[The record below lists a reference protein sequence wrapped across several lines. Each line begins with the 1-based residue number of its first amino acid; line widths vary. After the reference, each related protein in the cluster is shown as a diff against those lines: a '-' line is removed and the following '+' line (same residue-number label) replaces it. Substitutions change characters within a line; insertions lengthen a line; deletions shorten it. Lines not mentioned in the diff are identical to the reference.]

1 MWSVLFLHEPFVHLV
16 LFMMCCTWG
25 WVTTE
30 VESDRAGNLQL
41 QRRGRIA
48 SGGVLGDVLGV
59 RLGIASLIV
68 SSMDAKN
75 TLMIIFATGCF
86 KRRRNLRLISVT
98 SAPEW
103 IHLPPPPPGSFFP
116 PHIFHSSSYF
126 QSSSPACLS
135 LSGLLVLVKRHTFE

>member
-75 TLMIIFATGCF
+75 TLMIIFATVVSNIAVICGSF
-86 KRRRNLRLISVT
+86 PSPRLQSGYIC
-98 SAPEW
+98 
-103 IHLPPPPPGSFFP
+103 PPPPGSFFP